1 MAHRGGELSFL
12 KGMHVRTDVIFD
24 IPIFIRPMIT
34 DFGKQINLQDLNQM
48 TLIMQVLLT
57 SLCQDHVTN

>member
-1 MAHRGGELSFL
+1 MAYRGGELSFL
-12 KGMHVRTDVIFD
+12 KGMHVRIDIRFD

-34 DFGKQINLQDLNQM
+34 EFGKQINLQHLNQM
-48 TLIMQVLLT
+48 TIIMQMLLT